1 MDFLRPSQRRDAHS
15 DCDAM
20 EGGKPRN
27 EFRRS
32 LSGGVGEAA
41 EMVCQETVARV
52 ERHEQRGFKPVKWL
66 LTQCGVIP
74 INRVKD
80 NPRAMRTIA
89 DSWLH
94 ERRALDLGIPHS

>member
-1 MDFLRPSQRRDAHS
+1 
-15 DCDAM
+15 
-20 EGGKPRN
+20 
-27 EFRRS
+27 
-32 LSGGVGEAA
+32 
-41 EMVCQETVARV
+41 MVCQETVARV

-94 ERRALDLGIPHS
+94 ERRALDLGIPHSGPHLQTPSLKIPTSLDSCPWR